1 MAYYLIQDST
11 LAGIADAI
19 RGKTGGADPIP
30 VPDMSALIAG
40 ISQGGG
46 LPTCVAEIAGGTFS
60 VAEATEGAAD
70 MSSTN
75 AILAE
80 HGMSGVPDGWI
91 VVPTTWYDTQDSQ
104 CICASYFRYRAAS
117 VFGRR
122 SVASNR
128 TWTRNTPLFAEH
140 DGGESGFGDAT
151 YVNIRSGAFAKL
163 LPTWIDE
170 EGNTGTQIYRWIAWR
185 WA

>member
-1 MAYYLIQDST
+1 MGTYLIQDST

-46 LPTCVAEIAGGTFS
+46 LPTGVAEIASGTFS
-60 VAEATEGAAD
+60 VAEATIYG
-70 MSSTN
+70 
-75 AILAE
+75 ILTE

-91 VVPTTWYDTQDSQ
+91 VVPTIWYDTQDSQ
-104 CICASYFRYRAAS
+104 LVSASYVRYRAS
-117 VFGRR
+117 LVYGRR
-122 SVASNR
+122 SVASN
-128 TWTRNTPLFAEH
+128 TSWTGSTPLFEVQ
-140 DGGESGFGDAT
+140 DGGESEYGYGK
-151 YVNIRSGAFAKL
+151 YVNIRSGAYAKF

-170 EGNTGTQIYRWIAWR
+170 EGNTGTQIYRWISWR

>member
-1 MAYYLIQDST
+1 MGTYLIQDST

-46 LPTCVAEIAGGTFS
+46 LPTGVAEIASGTFS
-60 VAEATEGAAD
+60 VAEKTMYG
-70 MSSTN
+70 
-75 AILAE
+75 ILTE

-104 CICASYFRYRAAS
+104 LICASYFRYGVS
-117 VFGRR
+117 LVHGRR
-122 SVASNR
+122 SVASNT
-128 TWTRNTPLFAEH
+128 TWTGSISLFAEQ
-140 DGGESGFGDAT
+140 DGGESGYGDAT
-151 YVNIRSGAFAKL
+151 YINFRSGAYGQFC
-163 LPTWIDE
+163 PTWTDE

>member
-1 MAYYLIQDST
+1 MGTYLIQDTT
-11 LAGIADAI
+11 LSGIADAI

-46 LPTCVAEIAGGTFS
+46 LPTGVAEIASGTFS
-60 VAEATEGAAD
+60 VAEATEGNSYMNAA
-70 MSSTN
+70 N

-91 VVPTTWYDTQDSQ
+91 VVPTTWHDTQDRQ
-104 CICASYFRYRAAS
+104 CICASYFRYRASS

-122 SVASNR
+122 SVASNT
-128 TWTRNTPLFAEH
+128 TWTGNTPLLTEQ

-151 YVNIRSGAFAKL
+151 YVNLRSGAYGMF
-163 LPTWIDE
+163 LPTWIDD
-170 EGNTGTQIYRWIAWR
+170 EGNTGTQIYRWISWR